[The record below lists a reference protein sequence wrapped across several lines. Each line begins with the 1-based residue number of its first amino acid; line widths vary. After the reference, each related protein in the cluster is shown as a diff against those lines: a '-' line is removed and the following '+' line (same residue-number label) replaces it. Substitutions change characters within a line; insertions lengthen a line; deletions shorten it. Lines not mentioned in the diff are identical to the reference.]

1 MYILTRCF
9 SILLLWSSQARTFC
23 IKILLMGI
31 FETVSLFTAKSIG
44 KLVTL
49 KLKEMLKNSNLKW
62 WN

>member
-1 MYILTRCF
+1 
-9 SILLLWSSQARTFC
+9 
-23 IKILLMGI
+23 MGI
-31 FETVSLFTAKSIG
+31 FETVSLCTAKSID